1 MLILLNLLKIQ
12 RSKFNEFLN
21 NSIEEIKKIQIKELE
36 KDYSINYK
44 EITNIQENL
53 IADPRVSNSYFI
65 IRNWY
70 RSY

>member
-70 RSY
+70 RSF